1 MTLALAAAAK
11 NTKNAAEQTCKHM
24 KTILRKVDPL
34 QPDADII
41 AEGAEILKRGG
52 LVAFPTETVYGLGG
66 NGLDGEACKGIYLAK
81 GRPSD
86 NPLIL
91 HISQISEL
99 RPIVREI
106 PAAAQKLMDAFWPGP
121 LTMIFPKTDIV
132 PDSVTGGLDTVAVR
146 FPSHPVAM
154 ALIRAAGLPIAAP
167 SANASGKPSPTRASH
182 VAFDLDGKID
192 MILDG
197 GAAEWGLES
206 TIVDVSAT
214 PPMILRP
221 GAITKEMMEP
231 FVGEVTVD
239 PAIMQKPQEGLRPKA
254 PGMKYTHYSPRAEVY
269 LVRGEGVQEKINALT
284 KQEQAA
290 GKKVGVLATEESKDG
305 YKADIVLSVGSR
317 ENLEEVGANLFKVLR
332 KFDFLEADT
341 VYAEVFPL
349 EGEGLAIMNRLQKSA
364 GYRFIEAK
372 GEEK

>member
-1 MTLALAAAAK
+1 
-11 NTKNAAEQTCKHM
+11 
-24 KTILRKVDPL
+24 
-34 QPDADII
+34 
-41 AEGAEILKRGG
+41 
-52 LVAFPTETVYGLGG
+52 
-66 NGLDGEACKGIYLAK
+66 
-81 GRPSD
+81 
-86 NPLIL
+86 
-91 HISQISEL
+91 
-99 RPIVREI
+99 
-106 PAAAQKLMDAFWPGP
+106 
-121 LTMIFPKTDIV
+121 
-132 PDSVTGGLDTVAVR
+132 
-146 FPSHPVAM
+146 
-154 ALIRAAGLPIAAP
+154 
-167 SANASGKPSPTRASH
+167 
-182 VAFDLDGKID
+182 

-206 TIVDVSAT
+206 TIVDVSVT

-239 PAIMQKPQEGLRPKA
+239 PAILQKPQEGLRPKA

-269 LVRGEGVQEKINALT
+269 LVRGEGVQAKINALT
-284 KQEQAA
+284 AQEKAA

-305 YKADIVLSVGSR
+305 YTADIVLSVGSR

>member
-206 TIVDVSAT
+206 TIVDVST
-214 PPMILRP
+214 TR
-221 GAITKEMMEP
+221 
-231 FVGEVTVD
+231 
-239 PAIMQKPQEGLRPKA
+239 
-254 PGMKYTHYSPRAEVY
+254 
-269 LVRGEGVQEKINALT
+269 NA
-284 KQEQAA
+284 
-290 GKKVGVLATEESKDG
+290 
-305 YKADIVLSVGSR
+305 R
-317 ENLEEVGANLFKVLR
+317 R
-332 KFDFLEADT
+332 
-341 VYAEVFPL
+341 
-349 EGEGLAIMNRLQKSA
+349 
-364 GYRFIEAK
+364 
-372 GEEK
+372 